1 MSRTLPKHLILG
13 QVFGKLW
20 QDPGSLLGLRAVL
33 RRNVFVVWRSFRAM
47 CALLSLNGG
56 GDTELAWRNPNARV
70 SAP

>member
-1 MSRTLPKHLILG
+1 
-13 QVFGKLW
+13 
-20 QDPGSLLGLRAVL
+20 
-33 RRNVFVVWRSFRAM
+33 M